1 MDTVIR
7 RTTMETTSP
16 ESAPRA
22 RTVLVVDSDYV
33 EAGAIRN
40 SLEACGFDVSSWTH
54 AQAARS
60 RLAAR
65 PFDLLVLST
74 NLGQAGIR
82 GFLDDLKTLRPG
94 PKVILIMDETERQED
109 EPALSFL
116 RCLVTVN
123 RPFQL
128 IELATTAENLL
139 GVKPR

>member
-1 MDTVIR
+1 MDTTTR
-7 RTTMETTSP
+7 RTMTETTSSG
-16 ESAPRA
+16 SAPRFGS
-22 RTVLVVDSDYV
+22 VLVVDSDYA
-33 EAGAIRN
+33 ETGAIRN

-74 NLGQAGIR
+74 NLGQAGVR

-94 PKVILIMDETERQED
+94 PKVILIMGETERQED
-109 EPALSFL
+109 EPGLSFL
-116 RCLVTVN
+116 RCLVTIN

-128 IELATTAENLL
+128 LDLATTAETLL
-139 GVKPR
+139 GVAPR